1 MPHFQKIGIYANN
14 GTSHV
19 RSAIT
24 KLEASLDDFGCGVFF
39 EKTSSANVGISKD
52 ATLSI
57 DDFCAEIDLCVV
69 VGGDGSMLSACRKM
83 AFSKVPLLGVNLGRL
98 GFLTD
103 ISPNEIE
110 NLFFP
115 VLKGDFKSSTRFL
128 LEASVF
134 RNSRLI
140 GADIAVNDIAL
151 HPGMAVKM
159 MSFELNVDGE
169 FVYSQSS
176 DGLIVAS
183 PTGSTAYSLSAGG
196 PLVYPTLNAMVVVPM
211 NPHTLSSRPIVL
223 DSASVIDITVSETN
237 KLNPV
242 VTCDGQNDIVTMPG
256 DVITISRY
264 KDEITLIHPQN
275 SNFYDACR
283 SKLGW
288 GSKLSS

>member
-39 EKTSSANVGISKD
+39 EKTSSTNVGISKD
-52 ATLSI
+52 TTLSI

-128 LEASVF
+128 LEASVY

-223 DSASVIDITVSETN
+223 DSTSVIDITVSETN

>member
-1 MPHFQKIGIYANN
+1 MPYFQKIGIYANN

-24 KLEASLDDFGCGVFF
+24 KLEASLDDFGCRVFF
-39 EKTSSANVGISKD
+39 EKTSSTNVGISKD
-52 ATLSI
+52 TTLSI

-128 LEASVF
+128 LEASVY

-223 DSASVIDITVSETN
+223 DSTSVIDITVSETN

>member
-288 GSKLSS
+288 GSKSSS

>member
-14 GTSHV
+14 STSHV

-39 EKTSSANVGISKD
+39 EKTSSTNVGISKD
-52 ATLSI
+52 TTLSI

-98 GFLTD
+98 GFVTD
-103 ISPNEIE
+103 ISPNELE

-128 LEASVF
+128 LEASVY

-237 KLNPV
+237 KLHPV

>member
-24 KLEASLDDFGCGVFF
+24 KLEASLDDFGCRVFF
-39 EKTSSANVGISKD
+39 EKTSSTNVGISKD
-52 ATLSI
+52 TTLSI

-128 LEASVF
+128 LEASVY

-223 DSASVIDITVSETN
+223 DSTSVIDITVSETN

>member
-39 EKTSSANVGISKD
+39 EKTSSTNVGISKD
-52 ATLSI
+52 TTLSI

-128 LEASVF
+128 LEASVY

-256 DVITISRY
+256 AVITISRY

>member
-52 ATLSI
+52 TTLSI

-83 AFSKVPLLGVNLGRL
+83 ASSKVPLLGVNLGRL

-128 LEASVF
+128 LEASVY

-223 DSASVIDITVSETN
+223 DSTSVIDITVSETN

>member
-39 EKTSSANVGISKD
+39 EKTSSTNVGISKD
-52 ATLSI
+52 TTLSI

-115 VLKGDFKSSTRFL
+115 VLEGDFKSSTRFL
-128 LEASVF
+128 LEASVY

>member
-39 EKTSSANVGISKD
+39 EKTSSTNVGISKD
-52 ATLSI
+52 TTLSI

-115 VLKGDFKSSTRFL
+115 VLQGDFKSSTRFL
-128 LEASVF
+128 LEASVY